1 MPMPATTITLR
12 YQIAVSPDDWALP
25 EEPVPESQPHD
36 LTLDLLKGIL
46 AHWIA
51 RTRLDAQVAR
61 NLAYRWVQAKPQIG
75 VDPDLCLI
83 APATPEGEDL
93 EALCT
98 WHDGHHPP
106 QLAVEVVSKNHPYKD
121 YVTAPERYAANGTHE
136 LWVFDPKLVG
146 PRALGGP
153 FRLQHWLR
161 NADGEFE
168 RVHAGAGPFFS
179 PTLQAW
185 VFAVNEGRRVRIADD
200 RDGTDWWETAAE
212 AATAARDAATATRDA
227 ATAAKDAALARIA
240 ALEEELR
247 GRNK

>member
-12 YQIAVSPDDWALP
+12 YQIAASPDDWALP

-36 LTLDLLKGIL
+36 LTLELLKAIL
-46 AHWIA
+46 AHWIV
-51 RTRLDAQVAR
+51 RTKLDAQVAR
-61 NLAYRWVQAKPQIG
+61 NLAYRWVQKKPQIG

-83 APATPEGEDL
+83 VPATPEGEDL

-98 WHDGHHPP
+98 WHEGHHPP
-106 QLAVEVVSKNHPYKD
+106 RLAVEVVSKNHPYKD

-168 RVHAGAGPFFS
+168 RVHAGTGPFFS
-179 PTLQAW
+179 PTLRGW
-185 VFAVNEGRRVRIADD
+185 VFAVNDGRRIRIADD
-200 RDGTDWWETAAE
+200 REGTRWWETAE
-212 AATAARDAATATRDA
+212 ESATSARDAATVA
-227 ATAAKDAALARIA
+227 ANEALARVA
-240 ALEEELR
+240 ALEAELR
-247 GRNK
+247 GRRE